1 MILINLFITFL
12 KIGLLNFGGGNGIAA
27 IINNEIINNKQWIT
41 KEEFVNMITISRITP
56 GPIAT
61 NIATYVGMKTAGI
74 AGAIIATGALIT
86 APIII
91 MIIILLMLHKTSF
104 LTYCLENLKPIIVAL
119 WIITIIILIENT
131 YLKIENDKTEFL
143 RTLAIVGINFF
154 ILFFYNKISP
164 ALVIIL
170 SGFFL
175 YININMIKQKLKLS
189 QNLNSIQLQTIKILS
204 LNKKE
209 LTQLILEESENNEY
223 LEIDSNKIFF
233 ETLKTYRFKK
243 VFYKEDNM
251 IKNQHDIALEK
262 TQTNTSLKEH
272 LLLQLRIQR
281 INEDELKIGEIL
293 INNLNNKGFHII
305 NPYDLFKKEEKEK
318 VKK

>member
-1 MILINLFITFL
+1 MILISLFITFL

-104 LTYCLENLKPIIVAL
+104 LAYCLENLKPIIVAL

-143 RTLAIVGINFF
+143 KTLAIVGINFF

-170 SGFFL
+170 SGFF
-175 YININMIKQKLKLS
+175 Y
-189 QNLNSIQLQTIKILS
+189 T
-204 LNKKE
+204 
-209 LTQLILEESENNEY
+209 LI
-223 LEIDSNKIFF
+223 
-233 ETLKTYRFKK
+233 
-243 VFYKEDNM
+243 
-251 IKNQHDIALEK
+251 
-262 TQTNTSLKEH
+262 
-272 LLLQLRIQR
+272 
-281 INEDELKIGEIL
+281 
-293 INNLNNKGFHII
+293 
-305 NPYDLFKKEEKEK
+305 
-318 VKK
+318 

>member
-143 RTLAIVGINFF
+143 RTLAIVGINF
-154 ILFFYNKISP
+154 LFY
-164 ALVIIL
+164 
-170 SGFFL
+170 FL
-175 YININMIKQKLKLS
+175 
-189 QNLNSIQLQTIKILS
+189 
-204 LNKKE
+204 
-209 LTQLILEESENNEY
+209 
-223 LEIDSNKIFF
+223 
-233 ETLKTYRFKK
+233 
-243 VFYKEDNM
+243 
-251 IKNQHDIALEK
+251 
-262 TQTNTSLKEH
+262 
-272 LLLQLRIQR
+272 
-281 INEDELKIGEIL
+281 
-293 INNLNNKGFHII
+293 
-305 NPYDLFKKEEKEK
+305 
-318 VKK
+318 

>member
-74 AGAIIATGALIT
+74 SGAIIATVALIT

-91 MIIILLMLHKTSF
+91 MVMLLLILHKINF
-104 LTYCLENLKPIIVAL
+104 LNYCLEKLNPIIVAL

-143 RTLAIVGINFF
+143 KTLTIAGINFF

-164 ALVIIL
+164 ALIIIL
-170 SGFFL
+170 SGFF
-175 YININMIKQKLKLS
+175 Y
-189 QNLNSIQLQTIKILS
+189 T
-204 LNKKE
+204 
-209 LTQLILEESENNEY
+209 LI
-223 LEIDSNKIFF
+223 
-233 ETLKTYRFKK
+233 
-243 VFYKEDNM
+243 
-251 IKNQHDIALEK
+251 
-262 TQTNTSLKEH
+262 
-272 LLLQLRIQR
+272 
-281 INEDELKIGEIL
+281 
-293 INNLNNKGFHII
+293 
-305 NPYDLFKKEEKEK
+305 
-318 VKK
+318 